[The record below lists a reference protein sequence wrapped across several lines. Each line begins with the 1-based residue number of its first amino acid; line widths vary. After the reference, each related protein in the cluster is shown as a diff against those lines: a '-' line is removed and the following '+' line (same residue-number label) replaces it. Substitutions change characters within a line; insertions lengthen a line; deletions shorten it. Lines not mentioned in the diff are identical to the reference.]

1 MKSLAQHQ
9 MVGTVPTGGRVRW
22 SSGSVEMV
30 VVDRWQDEIVVES
43 TKSGRRYRWQDTEY
57 VEVLPEQAS

>member
-57 VEVLPEQAS
+57 VEVLPEEAS

>member
-1 MKSLAQHQ
+1 MPAYA

-22 SSGSVEMV
+22 SRGSVEMV